1 MYKYFK
7 RFFDLF
13 FSILLLIT
21 LFPIILLISLIIFFE
36 MGLPIF
42 FIQTRSGK
50 NKEYFKIFK
59 FRTMNTDSESFKEED
74 RLTNFGIFLRKFSL
88 DELPQLINVI
98 KGDMSLIGPRPLL
111 IEYDNHYSYKQNLRF
126 KVKPGITGLAQ
137 VQGRNNLTWE
147 EKFEYDIRYVQQLS
161 FVNDVKIL
169 IKTISVVFFSKGFK
183 RVGEDKK
190 FNEK

>member
-1 MYKYFK
+1 
-7 RFFDLF
+7 
-13 FSILLLIT
+13 
-21 LFPIILLISLIIFFE
+21 
-36 MGLPIF
+36 
-42 FIQTRSGK
+42 
-50 NKEYFKIFK
+50 
-59 FRTMNTDSESFKEED
+59 MNTDSESFKEED

>member
-1 MYKYFK
+1 LYKYFK